1 MVKTW
6 ALPWRN
12 KLIISTSSFS
22 ITYSLIVSPAIFR
35 SSLPFWIAL
44 PRFLS
49 EVDALLF
56 PPCHLAHRQ
65 HKFDQPL
72 DGWPAHFLCLWIERT
87 ISPQLVWSAILQI
100 TPEQRKLC

>member
-12 KLIISTSSFS
+12 KLIVGTSSFS
-22 ITYSLIVSPAIFR
+22 LTYLLTHHIPC
-35 SSLPFWIAL
+35 SLPLFL
-44 PRFLS
+44 P

-56 PPCHLAHRQ
+56 PTCHLAHRQ

-72 DGWPAHFLCLWIERT
+72 DGWPEHFLYLRIERT

-100 TPEQRKLC
+100 TPEQRKLCQYAAQ